1 MKSSIDRKNGTIFQV
16 VPMTSEETT
25 HQCANLSID
34 YSFNQC
40 PFGQLLIASTGKGLC
55 SILLAPEKEE
65 ALAQLRQSF
74 PASDI
79 RESNVS
85 WQPFIA
91 NLFDKEQPF
100 ENQVCLHLKGTPFQ
114 LQVWNALLEIPF
126 GKTSSYGA
134 IASHI
139 GHPKAC
145 RAVGSAVGKNPL
157 FYLIPCHRVLP
168 SDGSVGSYF
177 WGPAVKKAILDWESA
192 VRQV

>member
-1 MKSSIDRKNGTIFQV
+1 MKPSIDRKNGTIFQV
-16 VPMTSEETT
+16 VPMTGEETN

-34 YSFNQC
+34 YSFTQC
-40 PFGQLLIASTGKGLC
+40 PFGQVLIAFTGKGLC

-65 ALAQLRQSF
+65 ALKQLRRLF

-79 RESNVS
+79 REAKVNR
-85 WQPFIA
+85 QPFVA
-91 NLFDKEQPF
+91 KLFDEALPF

-114 LQVWNALLEIPF
+114 LQVWKALLEIPF

-168 SDGSVGSYF
+168 SDGSVGNYF
-177 WGPAVKKAILDWESA
+177 WGPDVKKAILDWESA
-192 VRQV
+192 VRRV